1 MTDEPDNPDE
11 GTDNVA
17 LSEAD
22 TPETWDYHDPDEDNV
37 EDPVEEGTDEEP
49 VEGEEAQETEE
60 SEDETEEETP
70 ELITLEGG
78 AQVTIDDLKQG
89 YLRQS
94 DYTRKAQSLSN
105 DRKELEANVHRLEGV
120 TQAFIDHIASLVP
133 AEPDPALALR
143 DPNKYTAQKA
153 QYDAAVAQVQKLIDI
168 GSQPKEIGQS
178 LSQEDR
184 QRALQE
190 ENQKL
195 VSLFPQTSNQKGRER
210 FFEDVQTAANEI
222 GFSTDE
228 LRQVTDHRLF
238 ALAHWAKIG
247 MEAEKNRAKAKA
259 KVEKAPPAT
268 PRKPGQGTAKASK
281 NKGAMQKLAR
291 TGSIHDA
298 VAVDWV

>member
-1 MTDEPDNPDE
+1 MTDEPDNPVE

-22 TPETWDYHDPDEDNV
+22 NPESWDYHDPDEDNV
-37 EDPVEEGTDEEP
+37 EAQAEEGTDEEP

-60 SEDETEEETP
+60 SEEEAGEAP

-78 AQVTIDDLKQG
+78 AQVTLDDLKQG

-94 DYTRKAQSLSN
+94 DYTRKAQTLSN
-105 DRKELEANVHRLEGV
+105 DRKELEANVHRLEGI

-153 QYDAAVAQVQKLIDI
+153 QYDAAVAQLQKLIEI
-168 GSQPKEIGQS
+168 GSKPKEIAQS
-178 LSQEDR
+178 ISQTDR
-184 QRALQE
+184 DRALQE

-195 VSLFPQTSNQKGRER
+195 VTLFPQTANQKGRER
-210 FFEDVQTAANEI
+210 FFAEVQAAANEI

-228 LRQVTDHRLF
+228 LRKVTDHRLF

-268 PRKPGQGTAKASK
+268 PRKPGQGAAKA
-281 NKGAMQKLAR
+281 NRNVEAMRKLAR
-291 TGSIHDA
+291 SGSIRDA
-298 VAVDWV
+298 LAVDFD